1 MQYLPSARPSPAV
14 VAWLD
19 QGTFHDQPEFVC
31 YDSLFQL
38 IWGLFIALSFL
49 SHSTFRFP
57 LSTIWAFPNDCSY
70 LFTIIINLPSPDGSN
85 TSSIFV
91 ALTPSASWLDQKF
104 SDVVYKIFRGT
115 WTPEIKRI
123 ATLRKILDIDIT
135 LYPNRRMN
143 RVWGCINVGIIMKI
157 GCISLPSFPFPGC
170 GGIGPSLQRLQ
181 RTDNSLTP
189 WSTAI
194 LLCGADSAGSHGKHL
209 PGREG
214 KLW

>member
-1 MQYLPSARPSPAV
+1 MSNCMMWIELSLMTSVNFTTTNIIITSNSSSQDGWITNSISAVPSPSPITPNQIFSV
-14 VAWLD
+14 VGGQRAC
-19 QGTFHDQPEFVC
+19 GTC
-31 YDSLFQL
+31 
-38 IWGLFIALSFL
+38 
-49 SHSTFRFP
+49 
-57 LSTIWAFPNDCSY
+57 
-70 LFTIIINLPSPDGSN
+70 
-85 TSSIFV
+85 
-91 ALTPSASWLDQKF
+91 
-104 SDVVYKIFRGT
+104 
-115 WTPEIKRI
+115 TPEIKKSI

-135 LYPNRRMN
+135 LYPNWRMN